1 MNAWIATVREFP
13 GDPRQS
19 EPAGG
24 RRSDDRRR
32 GQGQLSPKSARG
44 HGSHDQRHGCGNGAP
59 MEITERFP
67 QALGNLAQT
76 ARFPHFHKP
85 TSSMLV

>member
-1 MNAWIATVREFP
+1 MTKIGYGNA
-13 GDPRQS
+13 
-19 EPAGG
+19 
-24 RRSDDRRR
+24 
-32 GQGQLSPKSARG
+32 
-44 HGSHDQRHGCGNGAP
+44 AP

-85 TSSMLV
+85 LSVLCLKK